1 MVSKEDKAFA
11 IGVIA
16 LVISGLIFN
25 LYFKIS
31 WFPTLA
37 LASIIGVA
45 LYFLSLKLLG
55 D

>member
-1 MVSKEDKAFA
+1 MLSKEDKAFA
-11 IGVIA
+11 VGVIA

-31 WFPTLA
+31 WLPTLA
-37 LASIIGVA
+37 LASIVGVI

-55 D
+55 E